1 MGGYS
6 SAIYIGMMLSSLAM
20 GAVIRE
26 IGFRSAFVIVA
37 MINLV
42 ATGLFHLVFS
52 RAHARRVA
60 RAAVNQG
67 DVPNSAAQLCRR
79 ET

>member
-1 MGGYS
+1 MGGYN

-37 MINLV
+37 IINLET
-42 ATGLFHLVFS
+42 TGLFHLMLS
-52 RAHARRVA
+52 RVHAGRMA
-60 RAAVNQG
+60 RAAADQG
-67 DVPNSAAQLCRR
+67 DVPNSAAQFCRR
-79 ET
+79 KA